1 MPQTKEIVIK
11 VLTGKSNKDLK
22 GLKGNIQEVD
32 KGVNNIN
39 TSSTKTGKGF
49 ITVFSGMKTA
59 VLNAIPALRAFTA
72 ALVSTGVGALVVALG
87 SMISLMTKAL
97 NKSKEFSKSLSVL
110 KAISSGTENEIKAL
124 STQAKELGSST
135 AFTATEVVNL
145 QTELAKLGFTIA
157 DIRNATPAILD
168 LAASLEVDLASAAE
182 FAGSVVRSFGLSTT
196 ETQRVVDVMAQSTSS
211 SALNFSSLTESM
223 KLAAPT
229 ANALGISI
237 EKTTALLGVLAD
249 TGLKGSIAGTGL
261 SKTFIQLNKEGISL
275 EEAMD
280 KVRNSSNQL
289 NTAVELVGIVGAKS
303 LLNLANAGDKIADLE
318 QKLNNAAGAANN
330 IAQIKLDNLTG
341 DLTKLDSAWEGL
353 LLNIEDGTGA
363 LNKLSRGA
371 IQFLTLAIAKVR
383 YESDKLSDAWH
394 VMTIMLPQ
402 DFNNSRNLVGGYLDK
417 FGAYIRLFSNKAMLS
432 ISEIPLI
439 GSLLNKDVI
448 EQNIKSAEES
458 LLQSNIRI
466 EHVKNQFDDRRDK
479 IEDIK
484 AKLRAD
490 RQIKLAEAVA
500 KKIDENLGLNEDTV
514 TEDVDKAAEKVIN
527 FKKKLQEKID
537 AYEADTELKKIEL
550 EREKHLAELL
560 QLELDETEKLELKEK
575 INALYDSKR
584 KKAVEKITQSY
595 IADADAASD
604 KEKKRKEDLVNA
616 AIEQDNRTL
625 GSIVELAGKG
635 SAIGKAAAVA
645 QVTMGGIEGV
655 QNAYKTAQ
663 ASPITAVFP
672 AYPIIQAGLAAAF
685 AGVQLKSI
693 LSTPKPSLSG
703 STGGGGGG
711 SRPNVPSSAPP
722 SFNVVGTSETNQLAQ
737 SIGQEEK
744 QPIKAF
750 VVSNDVSTAQALDR
764 NIVETASIG

>member
-1 MPQTKEIVIK
+1 
-11 VLTGKSNKDLK
+11 
-22 GLKGNIQEVD
+22 
-32 KGVNNIN
+32 
-39 TSSTKTGKGF
+39 
-49 ITVFSGMKTA
+49 
-59 VLNAIPALRAFTA
+59 
-72 ALVSTGVGALVVALG
+72 
-87 SMISLMTKAL
+87 
-97 NKSKEFSKSLSVL
+97 
-110 KAISSGTENEIKAL
+110 
-124 STQAKELGSST
+124 
-135 AFTATEVVNL
+135 
-145 QTELAKLGFTIA
+145 
-157 DIRNATPAILD
+157 
-168 LAASLEVDLASAAE
+168 
-182 FAGSVVRSFGLSTT
+182 
-196 ETQRVVDVMAQSTSS
+196 
-211 SALNFSSLTESM
+211 
-223 KLAAPT
+223 
-229 ANALGISI
+229 
-237 EKTTALLGVLAD
+237 
-249 TGLKGSIAGTGL
+249 
-261 SKTFIQLNKEGISL
+261 
-275 EEAMD
+275 
-280 KVRNSSNQL
+280 
-289 NTAVELVGIVGAKS
+289 
-303 LLNLANAGDKIADLE
+303 
-318 QKLNNAAGAANN
+318 
-330 IAQIKLDNLTG
+330 
-341 DLTKLDSAWEGL
+341 
-353 LLNIEDGTGA
+353 
-363 LNKLSRGA
+363 
-371 IQFLTLAIAKVR
+371 
-383 YESDKLSDAWH
+383 
-394 VMTIMLPQ
+394 MTIMLPQ

-595 IADADAASD
+595 IADADATSD